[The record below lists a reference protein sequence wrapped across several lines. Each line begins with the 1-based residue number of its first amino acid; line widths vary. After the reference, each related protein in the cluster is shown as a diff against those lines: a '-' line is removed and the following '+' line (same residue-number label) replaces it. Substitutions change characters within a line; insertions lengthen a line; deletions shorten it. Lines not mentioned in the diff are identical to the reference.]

1 LQEWLG
7 LREQGEVASH
17 VFRLAGIYG
26 PGRSALDTV
35 RKARAAPSAEGRE
48 AAAPAPTPAP
58 APPSTGPAT
67 LATRSTWPM
76 WSATL
81 AGGVGGVGAG
91 GAADAAAAAAAGD
104 ADVAVVAADERPR
117 YVSRIHVADIAAA
130 LLASTE
136 APAASAADATYNLA
150 DDQPAPRTEVSK
162 LVRSQA
168 VTESISQPVSQSAS
182 QAGPASLS
190 ASQCQS

>member
-1 LQEWLG
+1 
-7 LREQGEVASH
+7 
-17 VFRLAGIYG
+17 
-26 PGRSALDTV
+26 
-35 RKARAAPSAEGRE
+35 
-48 AAAPAPTPAP
+48 
-58 APPSTGPAT
+58 
-67 LATRSTWPM
+67 M

-81 AGGVGGVGAG
+81 AGGVGAGGAG

-162 LVRSQA
+162 LATRSTRLTLPKA
-168 VTESISQPVSQSAS
+168 PPSIKLYFVIF
-182 QAGPASLS
+182 G
-190 ASQCQS
+190 

>member
-81 AGGVGGVGAG
+81 AGGVGAG

>member
-1 LQEWLG
+1 MPAGVYGCSLEHPRLQEWLG

-35 RKARAAPSAEGRE
+35 RKARGAPSAEGR
-48 AAAPAPTPAP
+48 AAGAPAPTPAP

-81 AGGVGGVGAG
+81 ADGVGAAEAAEAASAAG
-91 GAADAAAAAAAGD
+91 ASVASVGSVAADAVIAA
-104 ADVAVVAADERPR
+104 VEQPR

-136 APAASAADATYNLA
+136 APAASAAEATYNLA
-150 DDQPAPRTEVSK
+150 DDQPAPRAEVSK
-162 LVRSQA
+162 LVSQL
-168 VTESISQPVSQSAS
+168 VSQPASQSVSQ
-182 QAGPASLS
+182 P
-190 ASQCQS
+190 

>member
-1 LQEWLG
+1 
-7 LREQGEVASH
+7 
-17 VFRLAGIYG
+17 
-26 PGRSALDTV
+26 
-35 RKARAAPSAEGRE
+35 
-48 AAAPAPTPAP
+48 
-58 APPSTGPAT
+58 
-67 LATRSTWPM
+67 M

-81 AGGVGGVGAG
+81 AGGVGAGGAG

-168 VTESISQPVSQSAS
+168 VTESIS
-182 QAGPASLS
+182 
-190 ASQCQS
+190 